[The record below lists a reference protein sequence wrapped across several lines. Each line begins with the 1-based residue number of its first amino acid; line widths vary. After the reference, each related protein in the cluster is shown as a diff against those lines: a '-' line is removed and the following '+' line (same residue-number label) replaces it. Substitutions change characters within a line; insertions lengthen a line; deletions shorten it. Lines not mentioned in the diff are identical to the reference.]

1 MAPVRDR
8 FVSTLKALGLYPIAR
23 RAVDSLA
30 RVAPMSQPARGRLL
44 DLYRQFVEPD
54 DLCFDVGA
62 NMGNRTELF
71 LALGARVVAVEPQ
84 PSCLRA
90 LRRRYGSDARVTL
103 VGQALGR
110 EPGTAEMFVSDA
122 HPISSLSPEWVGL
135 VEASGRFGAHSW
147 DERVRVP
154 ITTLD
159 ELIDSHGEPAFC
171 KIDVEGYE
179 AEVLAGLSRPLR
191 HLSFEFTPEH
201 PDGALACV
209 DRLCALGHVLFNYS
223 SGDSGELELAEWVGP
238 EEIGRRL
245 AAFAPDAPFGDVYV
259 RGLDDLVFTP

>member
-1 MAPVRDR
+1 MRDR
-8 FVSTLKALGLYPIAR
+8 LVSTLKAAGLYPIAR

-30 RVAPMSQPARGRLL
+30 RVAPRSNPGRGRLL
-44 DLYRQFVEPD
+44 DLYRQFVQPG

-84 PSCLRA
+84 PACFRA
-90 LRRRYGSDARVTL
+90 LQRRYGSDERVTL

-110 EPGTAEMFVSDA
+110 EPGSAEMLVSDA
-122 HPISSLSPEWVGL
+122 HPISSLSGEWVRR

-154 ITTLD
+154 LTTLD
-159 ELIDSHGEPAFC
+159 ELIDGHGEPAFC

-191 HLSFEFTPEH
+191 HLSFEFTPEYL
-201 PDGALACV
+201 DGALACV
-209 DRLCALGHVLFNYS
+209 DRLRALGPALFNFS
-223 SGDSGELELAEWVGP
+223 SGDSGDLELDEWVGP

-245 AAFAPDAPFGDVYV
+245 EAFGPTAGFGDVYV
-259 RGLDDLVFTP
+259 RGLDDRVLTP

>member
-1 MAPVRDR
+1 MAAMRDR
-8 FVSTLKALGLYPIAR
+8 LVATLRALGLYPVAR
-23 RAVDSLA
+23 RAADSLA
-30 RVAPMSQPARGRLL
+30 RIAPGSQPARGRLL
-44 DLYRQFVEPD
+44 DLYRHFVQPG

-62 NMGNRTELF
+62 NVGNRTELF

-84 PSCLRA
+84 PACFRT
-90 LRRRYGSDARVTL
+90 LRRRYGADGRVTL
-103 VGQALGR
+103 VGEALGR
-110 EPGTAEMFVSDA
+110 EAGTAEMLVSDA
-122 HPISSLSPEWVGL
+122 HPISSLSEEWVRR

-191 HLSFEFTPEH
+191 HLSFELTPEYAE
-201 PDGALACV
+201 GALACV
-209 DRLCALGHVLFNYS
+209 DRLRALGPVVFNFS
-223 SGDSGELELAEWVGP
+223 SGDSGRLELAEWVGP
-238 EEIGRRL
+238 EEIGSRL
-245 AAFAPDAPFGDVYV
+245 AAFGRTAGFGDVYARAV
-259 RGLDDLVFTP
+259 DERVLTP